1 MTNATPVVL
10 VTGATGYVGGRL
22 VPRLLALN
30 AAVRVMAR
38 DPARLAGRSWL
49 ASVGVVAGDVLH
61 PETLASALAGVD
73 VAYYLVHSMRSGPD
87 FEQRD
92 TDAASA
98 FGVAAARAGVR
109 RIIYLGGLGDATT
122 ELSHHLRSR
131 QDCGRA
137 LAAAGVP
144 VTEFRAG
151 VVVGS
156 GSVSFE
162 MIRYLTER
170 LPAMICPRWV
180 STRAQPIAIRDVLS
194 YLVAALAAPESAG
207 QVIELGG
214 ADVLTYGEMMR
225 GYAAVRGLRRW
236 LVSVPF
242 LTPRLSSYWVH
253 LITPIPADIARPLID
268 GLRNEVVVRDG
279 GVARRLFPSIV
290 PLGYREAVRLALG
303 RLTAEAVETS
313 WSDALAASRADREVV
328 ALTQREGMILERR
341 EIVVA
346 ATADAVH
353 RTVCGLGGARGWPS
367 MGWAWR
373 IRGALDRLV
382 GGVGMRRG
390 RRHPDE
396 LRTGDALDFW
406 RVEALEA
413 PTLLRLRA
421 EMKVPGEAWLEFR
434 TTTDGEGS
442 RLVQTAFFAPKGLWG
457 HVYWNFL
464 YPFHAVIFGRMV
476 RRLART
482 AVARGPAGP
491 TG

>member
-457 HVYWNFL
+457 HVYWNLL

-482 AVARGPAGP
+482 AEARGPAGP

>member
-1 MTNATPVVL
+1 MNGLRLRVL

-22 VPRLLALN
+22 VPRLLA
-30 AAVRVMAR
+30 AGADVRVMAR
-38 DPARLAGRSWL
+38 DAARLAGRAWP
-49 ASVGVVAGDVLH
+49 GDVAVVEADVLR
-61 PETLASALAGVD
+61 PETLGAALAGVD

-87 FEQRD
+87 FERRD
-92 TDAASA
+92 AEAAAA
-98 FGVAAARAGVR
+98 FGRAAAAAGVA
-109 RIIYLGGLGDATT
+109 RIVYLGGLGDAAT

-131 QDCGRA
+131 QECGTA

-194 YLVAALAAPESAG
+194 YLVAALTVPESAG
-207 QVIELGG
+207 RVIELGG

-236 LVSVPF
+236 LVSVPL

-268 GLRNEVVVRDG
+268 GLRNEVTVRDG
-279 GVARRLFPSIV
+279 GVARALFPAIA
-290 PLGYREAVRLALG
+290 PLGYREAVRLALD
-303 RLTAEAVETS
+303 RLNASAVETS

-328 ALTQREGMILERR
+328 GLTQREGLILERR
-341 EIVVA
+341 EILVA
-346 ATADAVH
+346 ADADAVH

-367 MGWAWR
+367 MGWAWKV
-373 IRGALDRLV
+373 RGALDRLV

-396 LRTGDALDFW
+396 LHIGDALDFW
-406 RVEALEA
+406 RVEAIEA
-413 PTLLRLRA
+413 PVLLRLRA

-434 TTTDGEGS
+434 TTPEGTGS
-442 RLVQTAFFAPKGLWG
+442 RLVQTAIFAPKGLLG
-457 HVYWNFL
+457 HVYWNLL

-482 AVARGPAGP
+482 TEERVRAAAAA
-491 TG
+491 

>member
-1 MTNATPVVL
+1 MIDGRPNVL

-22 VPRLLALN
+22 VPRLLAAG

-38 DPARLAGRSWL
+38 DPARLSGRTWL
-49 ASVGVVAGDVLH
+49 ASVEVVAGDVLH
-61 PETLASALAGVD
+61 PETLAAALAGVD

-87 FEQRD
+87 FERRD

-98 FGVAAARAGVR
+98 FGLAAAGAGVR
-109 RIIYLGGLGDATT
+109 RIVYLGGLGDDATQ
-122 ELSHHLRSR
+122 LSHHLRSR

-162 MIRYLTER
+162 MVRYLTER

-180 STRAQPIAIRDVLS
+180 STRAQPIAIRDVLA
-194 YLVAALAAPESAG
+194 YLVAALSSPESAG
-207 QVIELGG
+207 RVIELGG

-268 GLRNEVVVRDG
+268 GLRNEVIVRDG

-290 PLGYREAVRLALG
+290 PLGYREAVRLALA

-328 ALTQREGMILERR
+328 ALSQREGMILERR
-341 EIVVA
+341 EILVA
-346 ATADAVH
+346 APVEATH

-367 MGWAWR
+367 MNWAWR
-373 IRGALDRLV
+373 VRGALDRLV

-421 EMKVPGEAWLEFR
+421 EMRVPGEAWLEFR
-434 TTTDGEGS
+434 TTADGAGS
-442 RLVQTAFFAPKGLWG
+442 RLVQTAIFAPKGLLG
-457 HVYWNFL
+457 HVYWNLL

-482 AVARGPAGP
+482 AEASACARASA
-491 TG
+491 

>member
-1 MTNATPVVL
+1 MADATPVIL

-22 VPRLLALN
+22 VPRLLA
-30 AAVRVMAR
+30 AGAVVRVMAR
-38 DPARLAGRSWL
+38 DPGRLSGREWL
-49 ASVGVVAGDVLH
+49 PRVQLVAGDVLR
-61 PETLASALAGVD
+61 PETLAAALEGVHT
-73 VAYYLVHSMRSGPD
+73 AYYLVHSMRGGPD
-87 FEQRD
+87 FERRD
-92 TDAASA
+92 AEAAAA
-98 FGVAAARAGVR
+98 FGRAAAAAGVR
-109 RIIYLGGLGDATT
+109 RIVYLGGLGDAAT

-131 QDCGRA
+131 QECGVA

-151 VVVGS
+151 VIVGS

-162 MIRYLTER
+162 MVRYLTER
-170 LPAMICPRWV
+170 LPAMVCPRWV
-180 STRAQPIAIRDVLS
+180 TTRAQPIAIRDVLS
-194 YLVAALAAPESAG
+194 YLVAALSVPESAG
-207 QVIELGG
+207 RVIELGG

-236 LVSVPF
+236 LVTVPV

-279 GVARRLFPSIV
+279 GVARRLFPDVV

-303 RLTAEAVETS
+303 RLKASAVETS
-313 WSDALAASRADREVV
+313 WSDALAASRADRDVV
-328 ALTQREGMILERR
+328 TLTQREGMTFERR
-341 EIVVA
+341 EILVDA
-346 ATADAVH
+346 PPEATH
-353 RTVCGLGGARGWPS
+353 RTVCGLGGARGWPV

-373 IRGALDRLV
+373 VRGALDRLV

-406 RVEALEA
+406 RVEAVEA
-413 PTLLRLRA
+413 PSLLRLRA
-421 EMKVPGEAWLEFR
+421 EMKVPGEAWLEFETR
-434 TTTDGEGS
+434 PEGTGT
-442 RLVQTAFFAPKGLWG
+442 RLVQTAIFAPKGLWG
-457 HVYWNFL
+457 HVYWTML

-482 AVARGPAGP
+482 AEVSARAPAAP
-491 TG
+491 